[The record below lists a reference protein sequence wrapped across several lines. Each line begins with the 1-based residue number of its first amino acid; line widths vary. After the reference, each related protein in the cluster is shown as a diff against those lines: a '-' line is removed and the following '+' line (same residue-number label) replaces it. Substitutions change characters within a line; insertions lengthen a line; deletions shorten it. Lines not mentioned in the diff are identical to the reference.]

1 MGRGACPQIL
11 RGICSAPVGFPVTLH
26 YPTEWSRYFRN
37 RLSFSGNVESCV
49 VGHCMENIY
58 LVVSVCSTF
67 TVPLQRNESFFRYDF
82 PGCLGLALS
91 C

>member
-49 VGHCMENIY
+49 VGHCMENIP
-58 LVVSVCSTF
+58 CC
-67 TVPLQRNESFFRYDF
+67 FRMFDIHRSI
-82 PGCLGLALS
+82 ATK
-91 C
+91 